1 MSPQTF
7 VAPTVSVR
15 FGAGPDFSSFVLGS
29 GAILGSSV
37 LGTALP
43 YTDLSSKVRKLVLRQ
58 GRSRELAHYTAATTT
73 ATFDNQD
80 NSLSP
85 FNLSG
90 PYSSG
95 GKTQVLPGRM
105 MKTILTWDGTDYPL
119 SKTMIRDWNLN
130 YKFGG
135 ISGTTGQGDGVSV
148 AVGSGLLAD
157 LQNQT
162 VSLST
167 SAGKAGQAINSI
179 LDVCDPAITSRNVD
193 TGLHDMAGISVS
205 GNALE
210 AIRLFSFSEKIDV
223 SDVWTDNENVLQ
235 WGGATS
241 LDSTVSLTTIGVAGM
256 PIHKIHVDMDS
267 TLIRNKMTLTRQGS
281 SSPQVAEDA
290 TSISEF
296 GRKSLDKT
304 GITLASDSDTLQ
316 LGTAG
321 VALLK
326 DPKARVRQVELAPLS
341 AATDALMIQCLT
353 RQLRDLIS
361 VSWTPVGATAP
372 IVEKHHIIGIEHI
385 FTPQNMRTIWTLN
398 DAEDRIGQYFILGT
412 ATLPTKLSW

>member
-15 FGAGPDFSSFVLGS
+15 FGAGPDYSAFILGE
-29 GAILGSSV
+29 GAILGSSI
-37 LGTALP
+37 LGPSVA
-43 YTDLSSKVRKLVLRQ
+43 YTDLSSKVRKLVLRS
-58 GRSRELAHYTAATTT
+58 GRSRELAHYNAATTT
-73 ATFDNQD
+73 STFDNQD

-105 MKTILTWDGTDYPL
+105 MKVALTWDGTEYPL
-119 SKTMIRDWNLN
+119 SKTTIRDWNLN
-130 YKFGG
+130 YKFAG
-135 ISGTTGQGDGVSV
+135 ISGTTAQGDGTSV

-162 VSLST
+162 ISVTT
-167 SAGKAGQAINSI
+167 SAGKAGQAVNSI
-179 LDVCDPAITSRNVD
+179 LDACDPAITSRNVD
-193 TGLHDMAGISVS
+193 TGLHDMASISVS

-210 AIRLFSFSEKIDV
+210 AIRLFSFSEKIDI
-223 SDVWTDNENVLQ
+223 SDVWTDNSNILQ

-241 LDSTVSLTTIGVAGM
+241 LDSTTSLTTIGVAGM
-256 PIHKIHVDMDS
+256 PIHKVIVDMDS

-281 SSPQVAEDA
+281 ASPQVAQDA

-304 GITLASDSDTLQ
+304 GITLASDSDTLK
-316 LGTAG
+316 LAEAG

-341 AATDALMIQCLT
+341 ADTDALMIQCLT

-398 DAEDRIGQYFILGT
+398 DAEERIGQYWILGSS
-412 ATLPTKLSW
+412 TLPAKLSF